1 LGVPWADA
9 MLQGMPAA
17 AGVVRA
23 AYGFMRGLEKL
34 AEEPAAEDT
43 AGAGAASS
51 ASTTASSA
59 CTPRP
64 SVAQQQAVQFALLR
78 QRLLQS
84 VLAPLLRRLEAQLA
98 PAVPA
103 AASQLVAFGHLTAA
117 SVAAAPRSRPIASWL
132 RASLVAV
139 APDGAHLI
147 SCGYWD
153 GTLRIASLAT
163 GATAQV
169 LALPERQPASCLAL
183 ARVPPPAVAACA
195 AGLMRTPGRP
205 DALPNPGAA
214 VLLPYNSGSGGG
226 PSSGVYG
233 LAMTAATAA
242 TAAAAAPTGLPGW
255 GRVVTSPALSAPAPA
270 LPFTSPS
277 DPLLSLVGGGAA
289 DTLTSSGASAVPAAA
304 WNIPPSLEA
313 FPGYSGAVSPAQAA
327 VVAAGSA
334 AAFTLL
340 VGGLDGHLRWFAM
353 AGPAHVHPCAL
364 ADVCN
369 HSAPVSAVACSPA
382 TDTAVSG
389 SLDGTVNVY
398 GLRSARLRFTL
409 HPLAAAGD
417 GQAEGSPEGSPPP
430 RPAATAPRTG
440 VFDGATCAPGARLVR
455 PITWAGVSP
464 ARIIAAYSAC
474 DSCLHAYSLEG
485 TPLAPPLRLPFSA
498 HAFCWSLDGC
508 LLVVGGDGPHVL
520 VLNAATLDVL
530 FRVGLNGAYLT
541 PEPGARLALSET
553 ARATAGNDV
562 EAPAS
567 MASPP
572 SLSGAELWH
581 EGLGAPLP
589 AAFTE
594 AVTSVALTEHEH
606 ALVVGFADGQMRIY
620 TLLEAPAT
628 AKMLSRFEEKVGF

>member
-1 LGVPWADA
+1 

-17 AGVVRA
+17 ASVVRA
-23 AYGFMRGLEKL
+23 AYGFMRGL
-34 AEEPAAEDT
+34 AEEPAAEDA
-43 AGAGAASS
+43 AGAGAACS
-51 ASTTASSA
+51 ALAA
-59 CTPRP
+59 CAPHPT
-64 SVAQQQAVQFALLR
+64 VAQQQAVQFALLR

-98 PAVPA
+98 PPMPA
-103 AASQLVAFGHLTAA
+103 AASQLVAFNHPTPA
-117 SVAAAPRSRPIASWL
+117 SVSAPRSRPLASWL
-132 RASLVAV
+132 RSSLVAV

-169 LALPERQPASCLAL
+169 LALPERQPATCLTL

-214 VLLPYNSGSGGG
+214 VLLPYSSGSGGG

-242 TAAAAAPTGLPGW
+242 AAAAAAAAPPPSLPGW
-255 GRVVTSPALSAPAPA
+255 GRAATAPALSASVPGQS
-270 LPFTSPS
+270 FTPPS
-277 DPLLSLVGGGAA
+277 DPLLSLLGGGAT
-289 DTLTSSGASAVPAAA
+289 DPPMGTGASAVPAAA
-304 WNIPPSLEA
+304 WDMPPSLEA

-353 AGPAHVHPCAL
+353 AGPAHVHRCAL
-364 ADVCN
+364 VDVCH
-369 HSAPVSAVACSPA
+369 HSAPVSAVACAPA
-382 TDTAVSG
+382 ADTAVSG

-398 GLRSARLRFTL
+398 SLRSARLRFTL
-409 HPLAAAGD
+409 HPIPAASD
-417 GQAEGSPEGSPPP
+417 GQVEGSPEGSPPP

-455 PITWAGVSP
+455 PVSWASVSP
-464 ARIIAAYSAC
+464 ARIIAAYTAC

-553 ARATAGNDV
+553 ARATAGDD
-562 EAPAS
+562 AMASAS
-567 MASPP
+567 MAGVGAPP
-572 SLSGAELWH
+572 ALSGAETWH